1 MSDRRHRHP
10 AAVSPGPAGF
20 PGRWWLCGY
29 AVGDATVLELH
40 GEFDLAS
47 PLSARGRVMAVMD
60 AAASA
65 VLLDLRPATF
75 FGCSGLR
82 LLLSAHQRLRTRSGW
97 LWVVC
102 DHVLTLRLLRVAGIA
117 AVLRPAPT
125 VADALTPVAADG
137 LPAGGR
143 SGR

>member
-1 MSDRRHRHP
+1 
-10 AAVSPGPAGF
+10 
-20 PGRWWLCGY
+20 
-29 AVGDATVLELH
+29 
-40 GEFDLAS
+40 
-47 PLSARGRVMAVMD
+47 MD
-60 AAASA
+60 AAESP
-65 VLLDLRPATF
+65 VLLGLRPAAF

-82 LLLSAHQRLRTRSGW
+82 LLLSAHQRLRTRSGR
-97 LWVVC
+97 LRVVC
-102 DHVLTLRLLRVAGIA
+102 DRIPTLCLLHVAGIA